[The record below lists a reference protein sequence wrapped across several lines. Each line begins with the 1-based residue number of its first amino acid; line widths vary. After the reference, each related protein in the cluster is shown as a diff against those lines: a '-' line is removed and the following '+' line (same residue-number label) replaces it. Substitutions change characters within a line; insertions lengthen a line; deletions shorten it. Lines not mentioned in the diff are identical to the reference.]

1 MERSVAS
8 AENESS
14 IRPKPRPPLLTNPI
28 LQLRII
34 GILRQRDFPKIS
46 IPKSVFRA
54 PALLGD
60 AAQPLPA
67 SQAPQNLALA
77 RESGENR
84 SPTGGG
90 LLGLRRQNGLSGSQA
105 CLLRKSQ
112 NVHIILYRYL

>member
-1 MERSVAS
+1 MGRSIAS
-8 AENESS
+8 AENESA
-14 IRPKPRPPLLTNPI
+14 IRPKTRPSLLTNPI

-34 GILRQRDFPKIS
+34 GTQRQRDFLKVN

-54 PALLGD
+54 TALLGD
-60 AAQPLPA
+60 AVQPLA
-67 SQAPQNLALA
+67 AGQAPQNLALA

-105 CLLRKSQ
+105 CSRRNS
-112 NVHIILYRYL
+112 